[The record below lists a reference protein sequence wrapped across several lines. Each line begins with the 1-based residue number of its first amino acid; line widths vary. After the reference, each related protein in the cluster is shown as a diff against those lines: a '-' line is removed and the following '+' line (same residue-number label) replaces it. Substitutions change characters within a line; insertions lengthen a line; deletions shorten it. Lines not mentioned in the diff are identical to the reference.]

1 METKIALFMVCSI
14 VATHS
19 LSVVKTDSH
28 MFYEQKHT
36 QNVDPVN
43 TAVEKAT
50 EEAVKYIL
58 QNPESAA
65 KIPTKLIKGRIDGLI

>member
-1 METKIALFMVCSI
+1 MVSKIALFMVCFI
-14 VATHS
+14 VATYS

-28 MFYEQKHT
+28 MSYEQKHT
-36 QNVDPVN
+36 KNVDLLN

-58 QNPESAA
+58 QNPE
-65 KIPTKLIKGRIDGLI
+65 